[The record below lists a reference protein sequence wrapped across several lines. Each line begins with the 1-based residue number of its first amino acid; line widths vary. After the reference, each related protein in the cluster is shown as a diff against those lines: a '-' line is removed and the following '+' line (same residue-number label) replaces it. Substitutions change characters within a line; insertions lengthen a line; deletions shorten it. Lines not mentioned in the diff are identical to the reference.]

1 MAVNKGL
8 KSLSESTPNFSNQ
21 GLENAIN
28 NLKIGWVA
36 KSIQLDTAIEDS
48 TVLTTSQKN
57 DLRDDIDNVPHLNI
71 GRYLGE
77 LVRHTNT
84 IIDGSIIPGNSDIT
98 GTPEDQGQGSFLE
111 ILQLVQSLQSLI
123 PELLGVTPGEKNRA
137 VNDHLGSLN
146 NIFLETED
154 SSQPVFTSLQEAI
167 TFINDAGLATDTTYQ
182 SAIDDLKN
190 FVVGLSGDSTDFQTS
205 LDNRATTL
213 ATAQT
218 NFNNA
223 LASEPYLTK
232 RTQLVNNR
240 ASIVTQKTQPTETNS
255 TRNEGNT
262 ALALDAETL
271 ALQYPTF
278 ESVLEVIRKFRDMKL
293 LIDVENSIR
302 LSSYI
307 PGRIEFTPAENA
319 PTDLAQRLGKLLQNW
334 TGFRWA
340 ITVVSNC
347 SAETI
352 QERRNA
358 EEAQLKNEA
367 KLHPFVK
374 TVFEN
379 FPKASIT
386 EIKSQAQIITEAE
399 ETRLPEIE
407 GEWDPFEE

>member
-8 KSLSESTPNFSNQ
+8 KSLAESTPNFSNQ
-21 GLENAIN
+21 ALENAIN

-48 TVLTTSQKN
+48 AVLTSSQKN

-84 IIDGSIIPGNSDIT
+84 IIDGSIIPGDPLILT
-98 GTPEDQGQGSFLE
+98 GDQGQGSFIE

-123 PELLGVTPGEKNRA
+123 PELLGATPAEKNRA

-154 SSQPVFTSLQEAI
+154 SSKPVFTSLQEAI

-182 SAIDDLKN
+182 TAIDDLKN
-190 FVVGLSGDSTDFQTS
+190 FVVALTGDSTDFQTS

-240 ASIVTQKTQPTETNS
+240 ESIVTQKNLESSNILSLRTFTEDLAN
-255 TRNEGNT
+255 NQAFT
-262 ALALDAETL
+262 ALAEDPSLRQLMARVAQNENWQNYFENYGQNLKDLNPLYNTETDSDKSAVIDRVFADSGLPDVTDA
-271 ALQYPTF
+271 
-278 ESVLEVIRKFRDMKL
+278 
-293 LIDVENSIR
+293 
-302 LSSYI
+302 
-307 PGRIEFTPAENA
+307 
-319 PTDLAQRLGKLLQNW
+319 TDLSAVAGK
-334 TGFRWA
+334 
-340 ITVVSNC
+340 
-347 SAETI
+347 
-352 QERRNA
+352 
-358 EEAQLKNEA
+358 A
-367 KLHPFVK
+367 KRDSRID
-374 TVFEN
+374 TAN
-379 FPKASIT
+379 FDRFTDEK
-386 EIKSQAQIITEAE
+386 IITESCNQLGITTANRTIGALSDSLLSNMNE
-399 ETRLPEIE
+399 HDRSTISSALDANESADTI
-407 GEWDPFEE
+407 D

>member
-8 KSLSESTPNFSNQ
+8 KSLAESTPNFSNQ
-21 GLENAIN
+21 ALENAIN

-48 TVLTTSQKN
+48 TVLTSSQKN

-84 IIDGSIIPGNSDIT
+84 IIDGSIIPGDPLILT
-98 GTPEDQGQGSFLE
+98 GDQGQGSFIE

-123 PELLGVTPGEKNRA
+123 PELLGVTPAEKNRA

-167 TFINDAGLATDTTYQ
+167 GFINNAGLATDTTYQ
-182 SAIDDLKN
+182 TAIDDLKN
-190 FVVGLSGDSTDFQTS
+190 FVVALTGDSTDFQTS
-205 LDNRATTL
+205 LDNRATAL

-240 ASIVTQKTQPTETNS
+240 ESIVTQKNLESSNILSLRTFTEDLAN
-255 TRNEGNT
+255 NQAFT
-262 ALALDAETL
+262 ALAEDPSLRQLMARVAQNENWQNYFNDYEANQEQLNPIYTTDSDSDKSGVIDAVLASRGLPDVLDHTDLDAVAEKAKKDSRIDTKG
-271 ALQYPTF
+271 F
-278 ESVLEVIRKFRDMKL
+278 DL
-293 LIDVENSIR
+293 LFVEN
-302 LSSYI
+302 
-307 PGRIEFTPAENA
+307 
-319 PTDLAQRLGKLLQNW
+319 
-334 TGFRWA
+334 
-340 ITVVSNC
+340 
-347 SAETI
+347 
-352 QERRNA
+352 
-358 EEAQLKNEA
+358 
-367 KLHPFVK
+367 
-374 TVFEN
+374 
-379 FPKASIT
+379 
-386 EIKSQAQIITEAE
+386 IITKCCEQLGLS
-399 ETRLPEIE
+399 TRGSIINQSRRLLNNLNTRDREIVALE
-407 GEWDPFEE
+407 LDQNESNSTIS

>member
-84 IIDGSIIPGNSDIT
+84 ILDGSIIPGNPDIT
-98 GTPEDQGQGSFLE
+98 GTPDDQGQGSFLE
-111 ILQLVQSLQSLI
+111 ILQLVQSVQSLI
-123 PELLGVTPGEKNRA
+123 PELLGVTPGEKNRS

-154 SSQPVFTSLQEAI
+154 SSQPVFTNLQEAI
-167 TFINDAGLATDTTYQ
+167 TFINNAGLATDTTYQ

-190 FVVGLSGDSTDFQTS
+190 FVVGLTGDSTDFQTS

-240 ASIVTQKTQPTETNS
+240 ESIVTQKNLESSNISNLRTFTEDLADNQAF
-255 TRNEGNT
+255 T
-262 ALALDAETL
+262 ALAEDPALRQLMARVAQNENWQNYFNDYEANQEQLNPIYTTDSDSDKSGVIDAVLASRGLPDVLDHTDLDAVAEKAKKDSRIDTKG
-271 ALQYPTF
+271 F
-278 ESVLEVIRKFRDMKL
+278 DL
-293 LIDVENSIR
+293 LFVEN
-302 LSSYI
+302 
-307 PGRIEFTPAENA
+307 
-319 PTDLAQRLGKLLQNW
+319 
-334 TGFRWA
+334 
-340 ITVVSNC
+340 
-347 SAETI
+347 
-352 QERRNA
+352 
-358 EEAQLKNEA
+358 
-367 KLHPFVK
+367 
-374 TVFEN
+374 
-379 FPKASIT
+379 
-386 EIKSQAQIITEAE
+386 IITKCCEQLGLS
-399 ETRLPEIE
+399 TRGSIINQSRRLLNNLNTRDREIVALE
-407 GEWDPFEE
+407 LDQNESNSTIS

>member
-28 NLKIGWVA
+28 DLKIGWVA

-84 IIDGSIIPGNSDIT
+84 ILDGSIIPGNSDIT

-111 ILQLVQSLQSLI
+111 ILQLVQSVQSLI

-154 SSQPVFTSLQEAI
+154 SSQPVFISLQEAI
-167 TFINDAGLATDTTYQ
+167 TFINNAGLATDTTYQ

-190 FVVGLSGDSTDFQTS
+190 FVVGLTGDSTDFQTS

-240 ASIVTQKTQPTETNS
+240 ESIVTQKNLESSNISNLRTFTEDLADNQAF
-255 TRNEGNT
+255 T
-262 ALALDAETL
+262 ALAEDPALRQLMSRVAQNENWQNYFNDYEANQEQLNPIYTTESDSDKSSIIDAVLASRGLPDVLDHTELDAVAEKAKKDDRIDTKGFDFL
-271 ALQYPTF
+271 F
-278 ESVLEVIRKFRDMKL
+278 VES
-293 LIDVENSIR
+293 
-302 LSSYI
+302 
-307 PGRIEFTPAENA
+307 
-319 PTDLAQRLGKLLQNW
+319 
-334 TGFRWA
+334 
-340 ITVVSNC
+340 
-347 SAETI
+347 
-352 QERRNA
+352 
-358 EEAQLKNEA
+358 
-367 KLHPFVK
+367 
-374 TVFEN
+374 
-379 FPKASIT
+379 
-386 EIKSQAQIITEAE
+386 IITKCCEQLGLS
-399 ETRLPEIE
+399 TRGSIINQSRRLLNNLDERDREIVSLE
-407 GEWDPFEE
+407 LDRNESNSTLS

>member
-8 KSLSESTPNFSNQ
+8 KSLAESTPNFSNQ
-21 GLENAIN
+21 ALENAIN

-48 TVLTTSQKN
+48 AVLTSSQKN

-84 IIDGSIIPGNSDIT
+84 IIDGSIIPGDPLILT
-98 GTPEDQGQGSFLE
+98 GDQGQGSFIE

-123 PELLGVTPGEKNRA
+123 PELLGATPAEKNRA

-154 SSQPVFTSLQEAI
+154 SSKPVFTSLQEAI

-182 SAIDDLKN
+182 TAIDDLKN
-190 FVVGLSGDSTDFQTS
+190 FVVALTGDSTDFQTS

-240 ASIVTQKTQPTETNS
+240 ESIVTQKNLESSNILSLRTFTEDLAN
-255 TRNEGNT
+255 NQAFT
-262 ALALDAETL
+262 ALAEDPSLRQLMARVAQNENWQNYFENYGQNLKDLNPLYNTETDSDKSAVIDRVLADSGLPDVTDATDFSAVAGKAKRDSRIDTANFDRFTDEKIIIESCNQLGITTANRTIGALSDSLLSNMNEHDRSTISSALDAN
-271 ALQYPTF
+271 
-278 ESVLEVIRKFRDMKL
+278 ESADT
-293 LIDVENSIR
+293 ID
-302 LSSYI
+302 
-307 PGRIEFTPAENA
+307 
-319 PTDLAQRLGKLLQNW
+319 
-334 TGFRWA
+334 
-340 ITVVSNC
+340 
-347 SAETI
+347 
-352 QERRNA
+352 
-358 EEAQLKNEA
+358 
-367 KLHPFVK
+367 
-374 TVFEN
+374 
-379 FPKASIT
+379 
-386 EIKSQAQIITEAE
+386 
-399 ETRLPEIE
+399 
-407 GEWDPFEE
+407 

>member
-8 KSLSESTPNFSNQ
+8 KSLAESTPNFSNQ
-21 GLENAIN
+21 ALENAIN

-48 TVLTTSQKN
+48 AVLTSSQKN

-84 IIDGSIIPGNSDIT
+84 IIDGSIIPGDPLILT
-98 GTPEDQGQGSFLE
+98 GDQGQGSFIE

-123 PELLGVTPGEKNRA
+123 PELLGATPAEKNRA

-154 SSQPVFTSLQEAI
+154 SSKPVFTSLQEAI

-182 SAIDDLKN
+182 TAIDDLKN
-190 FVVGLSGDSTDFQTS
+190 FVVALTGDSTDFQTS

-240 ASIVTQKTQPTETNS
+240 ESIVTQKNLESSNILSLRTFTEDLAN
-255 TRNEGNT
+255 NQAFT
-262 ALALDAETL
+262 ALAEDPSLRQLMARV
-271 ALQYPTF
+271 AQN
-278 ESVLEVIRKFRDMKL
+278 
-293 LIDVENSIR
+293 ENW
-302 LSSYI
+302 
-307 PGRIEFTPAENA
+307 
-319 PTDLAQRLGKLLQNW
+319 QNY
-334 TGFRWA
+334 
-340 ITVVSNC
+340 
-347 SAETI
+347 
-352 QERRNA
+352 
-358 EEAQLKNEA
+358 
-367 KLHPFVK
+367 
-374 TVFEN
+374 FEN
-379 FPKASIT
+379 YGQNLKDLNPLYNTETDSDKSAVIDRVLADSGLPDVTDATDFSAVAGKAKRDSRIDT
-386 EIKSQAQIITEAE
+386 ANFDRFTDEKIITESCNQLGITTANRTIGALSDSLLSNMNE
-399 ETRLPEIE
+399 HDRSTISSALDANESADTI
-407 GEWDPFEE
+407 D

>member
-8 KSLSESTPNFSNQ
+8 KSLAESTPNFSNQ
-21 GLENAIN
+21 ALENAIN
-28 NLKIGWVA
+28 NLKIGWVT

-48 TVLTTSQKN
+48 TVLTSSQKN

-123 PELLGVTPGEKNRA
+123 PELLGVTPGEKNRS

-146 NIFLETED
+146 NIFLDTED

-167 TFINDAGLATDTTYQ
+167 TFINNAGLATDTTYQ

-190 FVVGLSGDSTDFQTS
+190 FVVGLTGDSTDFQTS

-240 ASIVTQKTQPTETNS
+240 ESIVTQKNLESSNISNLRTFTEDLSDNQAF
-255 TRNEGNT
+255 T
-262 ALALDAETL
+262 ALAEDPALRQLMSRVAQNENWQNYFNDYEANQEQLNPIYTTDSDSDKSSIIDAVLASRGLPDVLDHTDLDAVAEK
-271 ALQYPTF
+271 AKND
-278 ESVLEVIRKFRDMKL
+278 SR
-293 LIDVENSIR
+293 IDTKGFDFLFVER
-302 LSSYI
+302 
-307 PGRIEFTPAENA
+307 
-319 PTDLAQRLGKLLQNW
+319 
-334 TGFRWA
+334 
-340 ITVVSNC
+340 
-347 SAETI
+347 
-352 QERRNA
+352 
-358 EEAQLKNEA
+358 
-367 KLHPFVK
+367 
-374 TVFEN
+374 
-379 FPKASIT
+379 
-386 EIKSQAQIITEAE
+386 IITKCCE
-399 ETRLPEIE
+399 
-407 GEWDPFEE
+407 

>member
-28 NLKIGWVA
+28 DLKIGWVA

-48 TVLTTSQKN
+48 TVLTSSQKN

-84 IIDGSIIPGNSDIT
+84 ILDGSIIPGNPDIT

-111 ILQLVQSLQSLI
+111 ILQLVQSVQSLI
-123 PELLGVTPGEKNRA
+123 PELLGVTPGEKNRS

-146 NIFLETED
+146 NIFLDTED
-154 SSQPVFTSLQEAI
+154 SSQPVFISLQEAI
-167 TFINDAGLATDTTYQ
+167 KFINDAGLATDTTYQ

-190 FVVGLSGDSTDFQTS
+190 FVVGLTGDSTDFQTS

-240 ASIVTQKTQPTETNS
+240 ESIVTQKNLESSNISNLRTFTEDLADNQAF
-255 TRNEGNT
+255 T
-262 ALALDAETL
+262 ALAEDPALRQLMARVAQNENWQNYFNDYEANQEQLNPIYTTDSDSDKSSIIDAVLASRGLPDVLDHTDLDAVAEK
-271 ALQYPTF
+271 AKKDD
-278 ESVLEVIRKFRDMKL
+278 R
-293 LIDVENSIR
+293 IDTKGFDFLFVEN
-302 LSSYI
+302 
-307 PGRIEFTPAENA
+307 
-319 PTDLAQRLGKLLQNW
+319 
-334 TGFRWA
+334 
-340 ITVVSNC
+340 
-347 SAETI
+347 
-352 QERRNA
+352 
-358 EEAQLKNEA
+358 
-367 KLHPFVK
+367 
-374 TVFEN
+374 
-379 FPKASIT
+379 
-386 EIKSQAQIITEAE
+386 IITKCCEQLGLS
-399 ETRLPEIE
+399 TRGSIINQSRRLLNNLDERDREIVALE
-407 GEWDPFEE
+407 LDQNESNSTIS

>member
-8 KSLSESTPNFSNQ
+8 KSLAESTPNFSNQ
-21 GLENAIN
+21 ALENAIN
-28 NLKIGWVA
+28 NLKIGWVT

-48 TVLTTSQKN
+48 TVLTSSQKN

-123 PELLGVTPGEKNRA
+123 PELLGVTPGEKNRS

-146 NIFLETED
+146 NIFLDTED

-167 TFINDAGLATDTTYQ
+167 TFINNAGLATDTTYQ

-190 FVVGLSGDSTDFQTS
+190 FVVGLTGDSTDFQTS

-240 ASIVTQKTQPTETNS
+240 ESIVTQKNLESSNISNLRTFTEDLSDNQAF
-255 TRNEGNT
+255 T
-262 ALALDAETL
+262 ALAEDPALRQLMSRVAQNENWQNYFNDYEANQEQLNPIYTTDSDSDKSSIIDAVLASRGLPDVLDHTDLDAVAEKAKNDSRIDTKGFDFL
-271 ALQYPTF
+271 FVERIITKCCEQLGLSTRGSIQNQ
-278 ESVLEVIRKFRDMKL
+278 SRRLLNNLNDRDRE
-293 LIDVENSIR
+293 IV
-302 LSSYI
+302 
-307 PGRIEFTPAENA
+307 
-319 PTDLAQRLGKLLQNW
+319 
-334 TGFRWA
+334 
-340 ITVVSNC
+340 
-347 SAETI
+347 SAELDQNESNSTI
-352 QERRNA
+352 
-358 EEAQLKNEA
+358 
-367 KLHPFVK
+367 
-374 TVFEN
+374 
-379 FPKASIT
+379 S
-386 EIKSQAQIITEAE
+386 
-399 ETRLPEIE
+399 
-407 GEWDPFEE
+407 

>member
-8 KSLSESTPNFSNQ
+8 KSLAESTPNFSNQ
-21 GLENAIN
+21 ALENAIN

-48 TVLTTSQKN
+48 AVLTSSQKN

-84 IIDGSIIPGNSDIT
+84 IIDGSIIPGDPLILT
-98 GTPEDQGQGSFLE
+98 GDQGQGSFIE

-123 PELLGVTPGEKNRA
+123 PELLGTTPAEKNRA

-154 SSQPVFTSLQEAI
+154 SSKPVFTSLQEAI

-182 SAIDDLKN
+182 TAIDDLKN
-190 FVVGLSGDSTDFQTS
+190 FVVALTGDSTDFQTS

-240 ASIVTQKTQPTETNS
+240 ESIVTQKNLESSNILSLRTFTEDLAN
-255 TRNEGNT
+255 NQAFT
-262 ALALDAETL
+262 ALAEDPSLRQLMARVAQNENWQNYFENYGQNLKDLNPLYNTETDSDKSAVIDRVLADSGLPDVTDATDLSAVAGKAKRDSRIDTANFDRFTDEKIIIESCNQLGITTANRTIGALSDSLLSNMNEHDRSTISSALDAN
-271 ALQYPTF
+271 
-278 ESVLEVIRKFRDMKL
+278 ESADT
-293 LIDVENSIR
+293 ID
-302 LSSYI
+302 
-307 PGRIEFTPAENA
+307 
-319 PTDLAQRLGKLLQNW
+319 
-334 TGFRWA
+334 
-340 ITVVSNC
+340 
-347 SAETI
+347 
-352 QERRNA
+352 
-358 EEAQLKNEA
+358 
-367 KLHPFVK
+367 
-374 TVFEN
+374 
-379 FPKASIT
+379 
-386 EIKSQAQIITEAE
+386 
-399 ETRLPEIE
+399 
-407 GEWDPFEE
+407 

>member
-48 TVLTTSQKN
+48 TVLTSSQKN

-84 IIDGSIIPGNSDIT
+84 ILDGSIIPGNSDIT

-111 ILQLVQSLQSLI
+111 ILQLVQSVQSLI
-123 PELLGVTPGEKNRA
+123 PELLGVTPGEKNRS

-190 FVVGLSGDSTDFQTS
+190 FVVGLTGDSTDFQTS

-240 ASIVTQKTQPTETNS
+240 ESIVTQKNLESSNISNLRTFTEDLADNQAF
-255 TRNEGNT
+255 T
-262 ALALDAETL
+262 ALAEDPALRQLMARVAQNENWQNYFNDYEANQEQLNPIYTTDSDSDKSSIIDAVLASRGLPYVLDHTDLNAVAEK
-271 ALQYPTF
+271 AKKDD
-278 ESVLEVIRKFRDMKL
+278 R
-293 LIDVENSIR
+293 IDTKGFDFLFVEN
-302 LSSYI
+302 
-307 PGRIEFTPAENA
+307 
-319 PTDLAQRLGKLLQNW
+319 
-334 TGFRWA
+334 
-340 ITVVSNC
+340 
-347 SAETI
+347 
-352 QERRNA
+352 
-358 EEAQLKNEA
+358 
-367 KLHPFVK
+367 
-374 TVFEN
+374 
-379 FPKASIT
+379 
-386 EIKSQAQIITEAE
+386 IITKCCEQLGLS
-399 ETRLPEIE
+399 TRGSIINQSRRLLSNLNERDREIVSLE
-407 GEWDPFEE
+407 LDRNESNSTIS

>member
-8 KSLSESTPNFSNQ
+8 KSLAESTPNFSNQ
-21 GLENAIN
+21 ALENAIN

-48 TVLTTSQKN
+48 AVLTSSQKN

-84 IIDGSIIPGNSDIT
+84 IIDGSIIPGDPLILT
-98 GTPEDQGQGSFLE
+98 GDQGQGSFIE

-123 PELLGVTPGEKNRA
+123 PELLGATPAEKNRA

-154 SSQPVFTSLQEAI
+154 SSKPVFTSLQEAI

-182 SAIDDLKN
+182 TAIDDLKN
-190 FVVGLSGDSTDFQTS
+190 FVVALTGDSTDFQTS

-240 ASIVTQKTQPTETNS
+240 ESIVTQKNLESSNILSLRTFTEDLAN
-255 TRNEGNT
+255 NQAFT
-262 ALALDAETL
+262 ALAEDPSLRQLMARVAQNENWQNYFENYGQNLKDLNPLYNTETDSDKSAVIDRVLADSGLPDVTDA
-271 ALQYPTF
+271 
-278 ESVLEVIRKFRDMKL
+278 
-293 LIDVENSIR
+293 
-302 LSSYI
+302 
-307 PGRIEFTPAENA
+307 
-319 PTDLAQRLGKLLQNW
+319 TDLSAVAGK
-334 TGFRWA
+334 
-340 ITVVSNC
+340 
-347 SAETI
+347 
-352 QERRNA
+352 
-358 EEAQLKNEA
+358 A
-367 KLHPFVK
+367 KRDSRID
-374 TVFEN
+374 TAN
-379 FPKASIT
+379 FDRFTDEK
-386 EIKSQAQIITEAE
+386 IITESCNQLGITTANRTIGALSDSLLSNMNE
-399 ETRLPEIE
+399 HDRSTISSALDANESADTI
-407 GEWDPFEE
+407 D

>member
-8 KSLSESTPNFSNQ
+8 KSLAESTPNFSNQ
-21 GLENAIN
+21 ALENAIN

-36 KSIQLDTAIEDS
+36 KSIQLDTVIEDS
-48 TVLTTSQKN
+48 AVLTSSQKN

-84 IIDGSIIPGNSDIT
+84 IIDGSIIPGDPLILT
-98 GTPEDQGQGSFLE
+98 GDQGQGSFIE

-123 PELLGVTPGEKNRA
+123 PELLGATPAEKNRA

-154 SSQPVFTSLQEAI
+154 SSKPVFTSLQEAI

-182 SAIDDLKN
+182 TAIDDLKN
-190 FVVGLSGDSTDFQTS
+190 FVVALTGDSTDFQTS

-240 ASIVTQKTQPTETNS
+240 ESIVTQKNLESSNILSLRTFTEDLAN
-255 TRNEGNT
+255 NQAFT
-262 ALALDAETL
+262 ALAEDPSLRQLMARVAQNENWQNYFENYGQNLKDLNPLYNTETDSDKSAVIDRVLADSGLPDVTDATDLSAVAGKAKRDSRIDTANFDRFTDEKIIIESCNQLGITTANRTIGALSDSLLSNMNEHDRSTISSALDAN
-271 ALQYPTF
+271 
-278 ESVLEVIRKFRDMKL
+278 ESADT
-293 LIDVENSIR
+293 ID
-302 LSSYI
+302 
-307 PGRIEFTPAENA
+307 
-319 PTDLAQRLGKLLQNW
+319 
-334 TGFRWA
+334 
-340 ITVVSNC
+340 
-347 SAETI
+347 
-352 QERRNA
+352 
-358 EEAQLKNEA
+358 
-367 KLHPFVK
+367 
-374 TVFEN
+374 
-379 FPKASIT
+379 
-386 EIKSQAQIITEAE
+386 
-399 ETRLPEIE
+399 
-407 GEWDPFEE
+407 

>member
-8 KSLSESTPNFSNQ
+8 KSLAESTPNFSNQ
-21 GLENAIN
+21 ALENAIN

-36 KSIQLDTAIEDS
+36 KSIQLDTVIEDS
-48 TVLTTSQKN
+48 AVLTSSQKN

-84 IIDGSIIPGNSDIT
+84 IIDGSIIPGDPLILT
-98 GTPEDQGQGSFLE
+98 GDQGQGSFIE

-123 PELLGVTPGEKNRA
+123 PELLGATPAEKNRA

-154 SSQPVFTSLQEAI
+154 SSKPVFTSLQEAI

-182 SAIDDLKN
+182 TAIDDLKN
-190 FVVGLSGDSTDFQTS
+190 FVVALTGDSTDFQTS

-240 ASIVTQKTQPTETNS
+240 ESIVTQKNLESSNILSLRTFTEDLAN
-255 TRNEGNT
+255 NQAFT
-262 ALALDAETL
+262 ALAEDPSLRQLMARV
-271 ALQYPTF
+271 AQN
-278 ESVLEVIRKFRDMKL
+278 
-293 LIDVENSIR
+293 ENW
-302 LSSYI
+302 
-307 PGRIEFTPAENA
+307 
-319 PTDLAQRLGKLLQNW
+319 QNY
-334 TGFRWA
+334 
-340 ITVVSNC
+340 
-347 SAETI
+347 
-352 QERRNA
+352 
-358 EEAQLKNEA
+358 
-367 KLHPFVK
+367 
-374 TVFEN
+374 FEN
-379 FPKASIT
+379 YGQNLKDLNPLYNTETDSDKSAVIDRVLADSGLPDVTDATDFSAVAGKAKRDSRIDT
-386 EIKSQAQIITEAE
+386 ANFDRFTDEKIITESCNQLGITTANRTIGALSDSLLSNMNE
-399 ETRLPEIE
+399 HDRSTISSALDANESADTI
-407 GEWDPFEE
+407 D

>member
-8 KSLSESTPNFSNQ
+8 KSLAESTPNFSNQ
-21 GLENAIN
+21 ALENAIN

-48 TVLTTSQKN
+48 AVLTSSQKN

-84 IIDGSIIPGNSDIT
+84 IIDGSIIPGDPLILT
-98 GTPEDQGQGSFLE
+98 GDQGQGSFIE

-123 PELLGVTPGEKNRA
+123 PELLGATPAEKNRA

-154 SSQPVFTSLQEAI
+154 SSKPVFTSLQEAI

-182 SAIDDLKN
+182 TAIDDLKN
-190 FVVGLSGDSTDFQTS
+190 FVVALTGDSTDFQTS

-240 ASIVTQKTQPTETNS
+240 ESIVTQKNLESSNILSLRTFTEDLAN
-255 TRNEGNT
+255 NQAFT
-262 ALALDAETL
+262 ALAEDPSLRQLMARVAQNENWQNYFENYGQNLKDLNPLYNTETDSDKSAVIDRVLADSGLPDVTDATDFTAVASKAKRDSRIDTANFDRFTDEKIIIESCNQLGITTANRTIGALSDSLLSNMNEHDRSTISSALDAN
-271 ALQYPTF
+271 
-278 ESVLEVIRKFRDMKL
+278 ESADT
-293 LIDVENSIR
+293 ID
-302 LSSYI
+302 
-307 PGRIEFTPAENA
+307 
-319 PTDLAQRLGKLLQNW
+319 
-334 TGFRWA
+334 
-340 ITVVSNC
+340 
-347 SAETI
+347 
-352 QERRNA
+352 
-358 EEAQLKNEA
+358 
-367 KLHPFVK
+367 
-374 TVFEN
+374 
-379 FPKASIT
+379 
-386 EIKSQAQIITEAE
+386 
-399 ETRLPEIE
+399 
-407 GEWDPFEE
+407 

>member
-48 TVLTTSQKN
+48 TVLTSSQKN

-84 IIDGSIIPGNSDIT
+84 ILDGSIIPGNSDIT

-111 ILQLVQSLQSLI
+111 ILQLVQSVQSLI
-123 PELLGVTPGEKNRA
+123 PELLGVTPGEKNRS

-146 NIFLETED
+146 NIFLDTED

-190 FVVGLSGDSTDFQTS
+190 FVVGLTGDSTDFQTS

-240 ASIVTQKTQPTETNS
+240 ESIVTQKNLESSNISNLRTFTEDLADNQAF
-255 TRNEGNT
+255 T
-262 ALALDAETL
+262 ALAEDPALRQLMARVAQNENWQNYFNDYEANQEQLNPIYTTDSDSDKSSIIDAVLASRGLPDVLDHTDLDAVAEK
-271 ALQYPTF
+271 AKKDD
-278 ESVLEVIRKFRDMKL
+278 R
-293 LIDVENSIR
+293 IDTKGFDFLFVEN
-302 LSSYI
+302 
-307 PGRIEFTPAENA
+307 
-319 PTDLAQRLGKLLQNW
+319 
-334 TGFRWA
+334 
-340 ITVVSNC
+340 
-347 SAETI
+347 
-352 QERRNA
+352 
-358 EEAQLKNEA
+358 
-367 KLHPFVK
+367 
-374 TVFEN
+374 
-379 FPKASIT
+379 
-386 EIKSQAQIITEAE
+386 IITKCCEQLGLS
-399 ETRLPEIE
+399 TRGSIINQSRRLLSNLNERDREIVSLE
-407 GEWDPFEE
+407 LDRNESNSTIS